1 MQITVQQEDLA
12 AALQMV
18 QRSTASRTTLPVLT
32 GILFEARAGA
42 LTLSATDL
50 ETALRTTIPATVREE
65 GAVVLPA
72 RYVVEL
78 VRRAPFGEIEVATE
92 GERAQ
97 ATLRFGR
104 SQYRIHGF
112 PHEQFPLI
120 AADFDGAALEVPQ
133 DRFRDAVQRTGFAVS
148 TSDMRPIL
156 TGVQLRLAPTGFHA
170 VATDGI
176 RVAHYR
182 GEGVAVEDDGVEVVV
197 PGRTLQELA
206 RLLGE
211 GEEILRLG
219 MRDNRLLAEANGI
232 LFQTTVLSGQYPA
245 VLDMMPKSYIA
256 EMDVDRRAFVDACER
271 AALIAG
277 APDQPNAV
285 RMVVA
290 PGGVT
295 LAAQAVDIGAA
306 EDFVEADVRGEG
318 LEIAFNARYLLD
330 GLRHVGGES
339 VRCAF
344 SGPIGAAR
352 FSGEGDEFEY
362 FLLPMRIS

>member
-1 MQITVQQEDLA
+1 MHITVQQEDLA
-12 AALQMV
+12 SALQIV
-18 QRSTASRTTLPVLT
+18 QRTTAARTTLPVLT
-32 GILFEARAGA
+32 GILFEARQGM

-50 ETALRTTIPATVREE
+50 ETAIRTTLPASVADE

-78 VRRAPFGEIEVATE
+78 VRRAPSGEISISTE

-97 ATLRFGR
+97 ATVRFAK
-104 SQYRIHGF
+104 SQYRMNGF
-112 PHEQFPLI
+112 PHEQFPMM
-120 AADFDGAALEVPQ
+120 AQDFAGSPLELPQ
-133 DRFRDAVQRTGFAVS
+133 QQFRDAVQRTSFAVS

-156 TGVQLRLAPTGFHA
+156 TGIQLRISTSGFHA

-182 GEGVAVEDDGVEVVV
+182 GEGGSADDAVEVVV

-206 RLLGE
+206 RLLGDADASV
-211 GEEILRLG
+211 RLG
-219 MRDNRLLAEANGI
+219 MLENRLLAEVNGV
-232 LFQTTVLSGQYPA
+232 LFQTTVLNGQYPA
-245 VLDMMPKSYIA
+245 VLDMMPKSYGV
-256 EMDVDRRAFVDACER
+256 EMEVDRRAFVEACER
-271 AALIAG
+271 VALIAS
-277 APDQPNAV
+277 APDQSNAV
-285 RMVVA
+285 RMSIA

-295 LAAQAVDIGAA
+295 LTAQAPDVGVA
-306 EDFVEADVRGEG
+306 EDYVEASVTGET
-318 LEIAFNARYLLD
+318 LEIAFNSKYLLD
-330 GLRHVGGES
+330 GLRHIDGEV

-352 FSGEGDEFEY
+352 FCGESDDYEY